1 MEGRQSFIAE
11 ARREQIIKAAIEVL
25 GEVGYVNAS
34 LSQIAK
40 KAKISTAL
48 ISYHFTGKE
57 DLMNNTLMYLT
68 ELEWSYISDKVGLKP
83 TPSEKLAAFIEASLD
98 YQATHRLNNLALIEI
113 VFNART
119 PDHIPYYKLEDDE
132 EDLIFNLLQEI
143 LLHGQKAKEFG
154 DFNPQVASTVIK
166 GALSESM
173 LSSHKKMDSMKYN
186 QELAEM
192 IMKMVRREEY
202 KT

>member
-1 MEGRQSFIAE
+1 MEGKQSFIAE

-25 GEVGYVNAS
+25 GEVGYVHAS

-57 DLMNNTLMYLT
+57 DLMNNTLVYLT

-83 TPSEKLAAFIEASLD
+83 TPSEKLAAFIEVSLD
-98 YQATHRLNNLALIEI
+98 YQAAHRLNNLALIEI

-119 PDHIPYYKLEDDE
+119 PDHVPYYKLEDDVE
-132 EDLIFNLLQEI
+132 EDLTSNLLQEI
-143 LLHGQKAKEFG
+143 LLHGQEAKEFG

-166 GALSESM
+166 GAISESI

-192 IMKMVRREEY
+192 IMKMVRREG
-202 KT
+202 